1 MLGNLK
7 VYTEQVKK
15 RRRKKTVKNSID
27 EIRFK
32 NPKNLKVLDKCM
44 ELNGMIY
51 QLVKQFPTDEK
62 YIIVSQIKRSC
73 LSVGANITEGN
84 SQIYKSKEL
93 SFYSISLGSLNETI
107 YWLDVSLQNNY
118 LSMQEYVRI
127 NKLIEEIIK
136 MLITMMNKLQN
147 ESA

>member
-1 MLGNLK
+1 MTNK
-7 VYTEQVKK
+7 IE
-15 RRRKKTVKNSID
+15 

-51 QLVKQFPTDEK
+51 QLVKQFPVDEK
-62 YIIVSQIKRSC
+62 YGIVQQIKRSC
-73 LSVGANITEGN
+73 TSIGANITEGN

-93 SFYSISLGSLNETI
+93 SFYSISLGSLNESI
-107 YWLDVSLQNNY
+107 YWLDVSLQNNF
-118 LSMQEYVRI
+118 LSMEQHERI
-127 NKLIEEIIK
+127 NRLLEEILK
-136 MLITMMNKLQN
+136 MLITMMKKLQN